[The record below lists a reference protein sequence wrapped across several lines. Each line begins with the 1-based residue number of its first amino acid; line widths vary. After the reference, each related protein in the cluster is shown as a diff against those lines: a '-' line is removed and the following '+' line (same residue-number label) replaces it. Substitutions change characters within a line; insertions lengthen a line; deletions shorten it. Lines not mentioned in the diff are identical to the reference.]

1 MSWPNL
7 NQISDS
13 TAKLLQK
20 NYKDNG
26 FCFQTRLSL
35 DEFITNNFI
44 HDKIEKPVA
53 CQLATQLLEKLN
65 THISNLPNDSRMFTI
80 RRTLTQTYINLQVCI
95 RPGKYVQQMKTI
107 NLHGL

>member
-44 HDKIEKPVA
+44 QDKKEKALA

-65 THISNLPNDSRMFTI
+65 AHILNLPNDSRMFTI
-80 RRTLTQTYINLQVCI
+80 RRTLTQAYFNLQVSFKI
-95 RPGKYVQQMKTI
+95 FITKKNQSYRVG
-107 NLHGL
+107 

>member
-20 NYKDNG
+20 IYKDNG

-44 HDKIEKPVA
+44 YDKIETTIA
-53 CQLATQLLEKLN
+53 CQLASQLLEKLN
-65 THISNLPNDSRMFTI
+65 AHISNLPNDSRMFTI

-95 RPGKYVQQMKTI
+95 RPRIYLNMHNI
-107 NLHGL
+107 